1 MNEALEWALGKS
13 EASGAERAVLFAIAR
28 RAEGCTTRCATR
40 EILAE
45 ARIGKRLY
53 YECMVALGKIGEV
66 ERIPVARYMPLR
78 EFHFKK
84 LCNSLC
90 ALSVDCGKRPSQII
104 ASLRSMCTDPILR
117 FGGVACGKL
126 KAVENDSRKEFT
138 ARWKQVG
145 LFSDAL
151 TEREAREVCEEC
163 GGAGIRLVK
172 REGGQEF
179 AVKCGHVAARI
190 VGRWGLAECRGAEE
204 FLWRKTSYSLGPKP
218 VPWNQLPLKV
228 KG

>member
-28 RAEGCTTRCATR
+28 RAEGCMTRCATR

-104 ASLRSMCTDPILR
+104 ASLRSMCTDPIYTNS
-117 FGGVACGKL
+117 ASTCGKL
-126 KAVENDSRKEFT
+126 KPVENDSRKEFT

-163 GGAGIRLVK
+163 GGTGIRLVK
-172 REGGQEF
+172 REDGGEW
-179 AVKCGHVAARI
+179 AAKCAHAAARI
-190 VGRWGLAECRGAEE
+190 AGRWGLAVNRVAEE
-204 FLWRKTSYSLGPKP
+204 FSWRKTSYSLGPRP

-228 KG
+228 QG